1 MWSLEGSLAED
12 YCRLEADWL
21 ARRHTENPL
30 DDAGGGNLT
39 IVTIYVNTPAG
50 TLQKFDAVYHGAL
63 RFNTI
68 NNWLSTNAVCHLIRA
83 TTASNYGL
91 LTFIVHLV
99 RSRIDLNREGVNMW
113 QRQNKK

>member
-21 ARRHTENPL
+21 ARRHTEKPL

-63 RFNTI
+63 RFNTA
-68 NNWLSTNAVCHLIRA
+68 LSQAGGGQTNVSFPGGR
-83 TTASNYGL
+83 
-91 LTFIVHLV
+91 
-99 RSRIDLNREGVNMW
+99 
-113 QRQNKK
+113 